1 MQVTAFSTAARP
13 EWRWRI
19 CDYGGET
26 IEESH
31 DRFLTIAA
39 AVAQGAERLTHM
51 NAVDRARAARGD
63 STSVRSAGAAPASPV
78 RSMSPRSDL
87 GAEPHAQSA
96 GATAEIGSE
105 WRLPVKQRLNSRE
118 PQSC

>member
-39 AVAQGAERLTHM
+39 AVAQGAERLAHM
-51 NAVDRARAARGD
+51 NAVDRARG
-63 STSVRSAGAAPASPV
+63 
-78 RSMSPRSDL
+78 
-87 GAEPHAQSA
+87 
-96 GATAEIGSE
+96 GS
-105 WRLPVKQRLNSRE
+105 WRLGNRALRRGRTRIASSVHVAT
-118 PQSC
+118 

>member
-39 AVAQGAERLTHM
+39 AVAQGAERLACAHECCRPSEGRLVAT
-51 NAVDRARAARGD
+51 RQLY
-63 STSVRSAGAAPASPV
+63 APPGPV
-78 RSMSPRSDL
+78 TDER
-87 GAEPHAQSA
+87 
-96 GATAEIGSE
+96 
-105 WRLPVKQRLNSRE
+105 
-118 PQSC
+118 

>member
-39 AVAQGAERLTHM
+39 AVAQGAERLTYM
-51 NAVDRARAARGD
+51 NAVDRARGGSWQLDNRARRRGRWRASAECQRLAKQTTILKWIRMAAL
-63 STSVRSAGAAPASPV
+63 VAAGAV
-78 RSMSPRSDL
+78 
-87 GAEPHAQSA
+87 
-96 GATAEIGSE
+96 
-105 WRLPVKQRLNSRE
+105 
-118 PQSC
+118 